1 MTQSLSNLRT
11 ASTAIAAVLALS
23 STAAF
28 AQDAAPVIVLPE
40 VSAAP
45 APAADPAPVDIAAP
59 ASVSTPVVQAVP
71 VPAEPV
77 VAPQAAPATTRA
89 ATPARTSAVAPTRPV
104 VVRPVASPVAASP
117 EPAPVI
123 AAAPVIATAPIEAAP
138 APLPAAEPVTVADND
153 PSLAGPLLG
162 GAAVLGLGLLG
173 FAAMRRRKVGGPDE
187 GVAVIEKPRVV
198 PAADPAIAAVAAVPH
213 QSTTPVQP
221 IRSDF
226 AYDRTPPLNSS
237 GGAVPLPRKAPQTY
251 EERTALLRRMVE
263 ARPDRA
269 NPFTA
274 RKARARRAKLILQS
288 LDHDFADRDPL
299 FDTSDYPQNW
309 PLVARRKYA
318 TAA

>member
-237 GGAVPLPRKAPQTY
+237 GGA
-251 EERTALLRRMVE
+251 
-263 ARPDRA
+263 
-269 NPFTA
+269 
-274 RKARARRAKLILQS
+274 
-288 LDHDFADRDPL
+288 
-299 FDTSDYPQNW
+299 
-309 PLVARRKYA
+309 
-318 TAA
+318 